1 MLGLTVTALQHF
13 TLDNYGH
20 EAWRHVVKAVLGDFQ
35 KFEALL
41 VYDDDVVF
49 ALIKELA
56 ESNNRIRK
64 DFEEDI
70 GNYLFSS
77 KNMKSL
83 RRLLRFGGATFE
95 DFVMSLD
102 DLNERVDLAL
112 SELNLPTVQ
121 SRQQDDG
128 SYLLRVE
135 DQWSGFENVIVGILR
150 ALADDYGVLVLVDVV
165 GHSKG
170 SDEIKVEIIERDFAK
185 GAEFELIERAAL

>member
-1 MLGLTVTALQHF
+1 MLDLIVTALQHF
-13 TLDNYGH
+13 TLDIYGH
-20 EAWRHVVKAVLGDFQ
+20 EAWRHAVKAVLGDFQ

-70 GNYLFSS
+70 GNYLVSS

-112 SELNLPTVQ
+112 SELNLPIVQ

-135 DQWSGFENVIVGILR
+135 DQWSGFESVIVGILR

-170 SDEIKVEIIERDFAK
+170 SDEIKVEIIERNFAK

>member
-13 TLDNYGH
+13 TLDTYGH
-20 EAWRHVVKAVLGDFQ
+20 EAWRHAVKAVLGDFQ

-70 GNYLFSS
+70 GNYLVSS

-112 SELNLPTVQ
+112 SELNLPIVQ
-121 SRQQDDG
+121 SRQQDAG

-170 SDEIKVEIIERDFAK
+170 SDEIKVEIIERNFAK

>member
-13 TLDNYGH
+13 TLDTYGH
-20 EAWRHVVKAVLGDFQ
+20 EAWRHAVKAVLGDFQ

-64 DFEEDI
+64 DLEENI
-70 GNYLFSS
+70 GNYLVSS

-95 DFVMSLD
+95 DFVMSLN

-150 ALADDYGVLVLVDVV
+150 ALQMIMGSWFWWMSSDTPKVAMR
-165 GHSKG
+165 SKLKL
-170 SDEIKVEIIERDFAK
+170 SSAILQKEPS
-185 GAEFELIERAAL
+185 LSS